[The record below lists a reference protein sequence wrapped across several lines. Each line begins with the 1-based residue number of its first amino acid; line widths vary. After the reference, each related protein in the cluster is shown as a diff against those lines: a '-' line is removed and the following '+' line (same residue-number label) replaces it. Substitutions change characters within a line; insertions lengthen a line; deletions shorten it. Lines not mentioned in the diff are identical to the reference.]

1 MFVSFMLSLF
11 FALILACTCKSSLL
25 VFSSWLGH
33 AMEGPTT
40 VSSLLHS
47 STMVLAGLLL
57 MLGVDVLLVA
67 YLGCLAL
74 VGFLVAFYGRSNRD
88 YKRTM
93 ANSTSSQLNFMRAIA
108 ICISSVGAMFYM
120 LNHAGF
126 KARFF
131 MVVGIV
137 IHFTRT
143 MKSSVGLRVNKMLSV
158 TALSFI
164 SFMARLFRFSVA
176 CTPKDMLLLSCTD
189 IQAGVVLGVALG
201 SYVYG
206 KVLVASSDSSLSLH
220 SRLGAGLAV
229 CVSMARGFR
238 RAELFLNRPGNKK
251 FPVWVRHLIALA
263 AFILSLALT
272 LLVITTFRLNIRCVD
287 SIITPY

>member
-1 MFVSFMLSLF
+1 MVKLF
-11 FALILACTCKSSLL
+11 LICP
-25 VFSSWLGH
+25 FNLGW
-33 AMEGPTT
+33 
-40 VSSLLHS
+40 
-47 STMVLAGLLL
+47 
-57 MLGVDVLLVA
+57 
-67 YLGCLAL
+67 
-74 VGFLVAFYGRSNRD
+74 AF
-88 YKRTM
+88 
-93 ANSTSSQLNFMRAIA
+93 
-108 ICISSVGAMFYM
+108 
-120 LNHAGF
+120 
-126 KARFF
+126 
-131 MVVGIV
+131 
-137 IHFTRT
+137 
-143 MKSSVGLRVNKMLSV
+143 
-158 TALSFI
+158 
-164 SFMARLFRFSVA
+164 
-176 CTPKDMLLLSCTD
+176 
-189 IQAGVVLGVALG
+189 LGVALG